1 MIEIYTDGACSGNP
15 GPGGWGVLL
24 RIGKAETE
32 LFGGEPAT
40 TNNRMELLA
49 VIEALQS
56 LVQPVEA
63 RIYTDSQY
71 VQKGIS
77 EWIHSWKRRGWKTA
91 GKEPVKNEDLWRRLD
106 ALASGHKL
114 EWHWVRGHNGH
125 PENERVDALARA
137 GLEQSR
143 SAGKKVGGP
152 VAAAAPVATP
162 VEVRGAIDH
171 SCPILEIQHA
181 TVYRGDTCVFS
192 DFSFALQE
200 GEHAAI
206 VGPNGAGKSTLLKL
220 LAGGVHPLP
229 LEETRI
235 SLFGEEGGN
244 VWEVRKRLGIVSHD
258 LQRDYLICAEGL
270 NVILSGYYASND
282 TYEYQEFS
290 EAQVARAHEVMKE
303 LGVESLAGRRFG
315 HLSTGEQRRFLLG
328 RALVHD
334 PSVLV
339 LDEPTSGLDLKAC
352 FQYLDLLRA
361 QIRKGKTVL
370 LVTHHLHEIPPEIER
385 VVLLKEGQIVADGSK
400 ANLLTDINLSRL
412 FDQPVTLVRANGW
425 YQALPGL
432 PSS

>member
-15 GPGGWGVLL
+15 GPGGWGALL
-24 RIGKAETE
+24 RIGGVETE
-32 LFGGEPAT
+32 LCGGEPAT

-56 LVQPVEA
+56 LAQPVEA
-63 RIYTDSQY
+63 RVYTDSQY

-91 GKEPVKNEDLWRRLD
+91 SKEPVKNEDLWRRLD

-125 PENERVDALARA
+125 PDNERVDALARA

-143 SAGKKVGGP
+143 SAGKKVGGQ
-152 VAAAAPVATP
+152 VAAAAPITAP
-162 VEVRGAIDH
+162 VKERGAIAA
-171 SCPILEIQHA
+171 SRPILDIQHA

-229 LEETRI
+229 LDETHIR
-235 SLFGEEGGN
+235 LFGEEGGS

-258 LQRDYLICAEGL
+258 LQKDYLICAEGL

-282 TYEYQEFS
+282 TYEYQEFR
-290 EAQVARAHEVMKE
+290 EAQIARAREVMKE
-303 LGVESLAGRRFG
+303 LGIESLAGRRFG

-370 LVTHHLHEIPPEIER
+370 LVTHHLHEIPPEVER

-425 YQALPGL
+425 YQALPG
-432 PSS
+432 

>member
-15 GPGGWGVLL
+15 GPGGWGALL
-24 RIGKAETE
+24 RIGGAETE
-32 LFGGEPAT
+32 LCGGEPAT

-56 LVQPVEA
+56 LAQPVEA
-63 RIYTDSQY
+63 RVYTDSQY

-143 SAGKKVGGP
+143 SASKKVGGP
-152 VAAAAPVATP
+152 VAATAPVITP
-162 VEVRGAIDH
+162 VKERGAIAP
-171 SCPILEIQHA
+171 SRPILDIQHA

-192 DFSFALQE
+192 DFSFALQD

-229 LEETRI
+229 LDETRI

-303 LGVESLAGRRFG
+303 LGIDALAGRRFG

-334 PSVLV
+334 PPVLV
-339 LDEPTSGLDLKAC
+339 LDEPTSGLDVKAC

-370 LVTHHLHEIPPEIER
+370 LVTHHLHEVPPEIER

-400 ANLLTDINLSRL
+400 ANLLTDVNLSRL

-425 YQALPGL
+425 YQALPG
-432 PSS
+432 

>member
-24 RIGKAETE
+24 RIGDAETE
-32 LFGGEPAT
+32 LCGGEPAT

-56 LVQPVEA
+56 LAQPVKA
-63 RIYTDSQY
+63 RVYTDSQY

-106 ALASGHKL
+106 SLASGHTI

-143 SAGKKVGGP
+143 RLGKSVNRPTSVP
-152 VAAAAPVATP
+152 VPAAVTQTRPAVAS
-162 VEVRGAIDH
+162 R
-171 SCPILEIQHA
+171 PILDIQHA
-181 TVYRGDTCVFS
+181 TVYWGDNRVFS
-192 DFSFALQE
+192 DFSFALQQ

-220 LAGGVHPLP
+220 LSGEVHPLA
-229 LEETRI
+229 LDDTKV
-235 SLFGEEGGN
+235 SLFGEERWN
-244 VWEVRKRLGIVSHD
+244 VWDVRKQLGMVSHD

-270 NVILSGYYASND
+270 NVILSGFYASND
-282 TYEYQEFS
+282 TYDHQTFSQEQIVR
-290 EAQVARAHEVMKE
+290 AQEVMRE
-303 LGVESLAGRRFG
+303 LGIASLAGRTFG

-361 QIRKGKTVL
+361 QIRKGKTIL

-385 VVLLKEGQIVADGSK
+385 VVLLKGGEIVADGAK
-400 ANLLTDINLSRL
+400 ANLLTDVNLSRL

-425 YQALPGL
+425 YQAVPA
-432 PSS
+432 